1 MLKTVVTVV
10 TAAVVAAVISMIS
23 APIWNLIASPLPEP
37 AVEAI
42 ATCKQRPWPYLN
54 CVGTAFV
61 NPDVV

>member
-10 TAAVVAAVISMIS
+10 TAAVVAAVIYIIS
-23 APIWNLIASPLPEP
+23 APIWNLIATPLPEP

-42 ATCKQRPWPYLN
+42 ATRKQRPYLN